1 VLTTLSLALLL
12 AASDP
17 APPRVND
24 EFLQNLEPDAVEAP
38 PGPDA
43 DRALWRQLRDG
54 TAFSTLQL
62 ARVAQLSFR
71 LKYGRYFEELEARA
85 KGPEGGEARERLD
98 ALRAAADRARQLI
111 PRQPGV
117 YQCRHALLD
126 LETRMKGLP
135 DPKAEADLP
144 EARVAARA
152 CVDKMRT
159 VLAAVTESAEG
170 LDRAMTAADAHLK
183 RAAPAIAAGQKV
195 PSATDTL
202 ESMPAEKKP

>member
-1 VLTTLSLALLL
+1 MLTTLTLALLL
-12 AASDP
+12 AAADP
-17 APPRVND
+17 QAPARDD
-24 EFLQNLEPDAVEAP
+24 ELLQNLEPDSVEAP
-38 PGPDA
+38 PGPEA

-85 KGPEGGEARERLD
+85 SGPDGGEAKERLD
-98 ALRAAADRARQLI
+98 ALRSAADRARQLI
-111 PRQPGV
+111 PRQPGI

-152 CVDKMRT
+152 CVEKMTR
-159 VLAAVTESAEG
+159 VLAAVTESADG
-170 LDRAMTAADAHLK
+170 LDRAMGAADATLK
-183 RAAPAIAAGQKV
+183 RTGPAISAGQKV
-195 PSATDTL
+195 PSATETL
-202 ESMPAEKKP
+202 DSMGGKKP

>member
-1 VLTTLSLALLL
+1 VLAPLTLALLV
-12 AASDP
+12 ATADP
-17 APPRVND
+17 VGTAGND

-38 PGPDA
+38 PGPEA

-71 LKYGRYFEELEARA
+71 LKYGRYFEELQAGASGPGGAEARA
-85 KGPEGGEARERLD
+85 GLD
-98 ALRAAADRARQLI
+98 ALRAAADRARALV

-144 EARVAARA
+144 AARVAASA
-152 CVDKMRT
+152 CVDQMSR
-159 VLAAVTESAEG
+159 VLAAVTESADG
-170 LDRAMTAADAHLK
+170 LDRAMAAADAHL
-183 RAAPAIAAGQKV
+183 RRTAPAVAAGPKV
-195 PSATDTL
+195 PSASETL
-202 ESMPAEKKP
+202 DAMGGKEP